1 MSYVIKQCLGFE
13 GVLDLSDS
21 GLMTSIAELTNFIRI
36 SNLHRD
42 AALVH
47 YGCQLQRTVNV
58 LVLVRN
64 VTYSRIKLLN
74 KLQDILSNLS
84 YP

>member
-21 GLMTSIAELTNFIRI
+21 GLMTSIAERTNLNRI

-42 AALVH
+42 ATLVR
-47 YGCQLQRTVNV
+47 YGYQLQHTVAV
-58 LVLVRN
+58 I
-64 VTYSRIKLLN
+64 YSPIK
-74 KLQDILSNLS
+74 
-84 YP
+84 